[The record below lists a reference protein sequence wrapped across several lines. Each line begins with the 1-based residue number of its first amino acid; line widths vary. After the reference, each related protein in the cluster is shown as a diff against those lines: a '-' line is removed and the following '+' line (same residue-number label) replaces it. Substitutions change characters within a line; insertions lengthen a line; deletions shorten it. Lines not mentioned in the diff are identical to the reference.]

1 MYARIARYEIETDR
15 LAEAAESFKEVGAGV
30 AELDGFERGY
40 VLVDQEDRTL
50 MTVTMW
56 SRRTALEASETR
68 AGLMRRRAAQAVEG
82 TVHSVHTC
90 EVVAELGANA

>member
-15 LAEAAESFKEVGAGV
+15 LGEAAESFREAGKGL
-30 AELDGFERGY
+30 AELDGFQKGY

-50 MTVTMW
+50 MTVTIW
-56 SRRTALEASETR
+56 SNRSSLEASETR

-90 EVVAELGANA
+90 EVVAEFG